1 MLARVLALRVF
12 LRLGAFGPV
21 GQSRSVAA
29 LIATALP
36 IDIYCHKTGPRA
48 EAGGGGMAAVRT
60 ATATHVRP
68 KLALLTFDCDA
79 SLSRRWAWPR
89 CLRVV

>member
-48 EAGGGGMAAVRT
+48 EAGGNGGGSNGHARAAQTGPAYFR
-60 ATATHVRP
+60 
-68 KLALLTFDCDA
+68 L
-79 SLSRRWAWPR
+79 RRFS
-89 CLRVV
+89 VT

>member
-1 MLARVLALRVF
+1 VLARVLALRVF

-48 EAGGGGMAAVRT
+48 EAGGNGGGSNGHGHARAAQTGPAYFR
-60 ATATHVRP
+60 
-68 KLALLTFDCDA
+68 L
-79 SLSRRWAWPR
+79 RRFS
-89 CLRVV
+89 VT